1 MPETAVKI
9 PFERY
14 GAKYRAVVAFTVVL
28 GIVSMLLNATMV
40 NVAALQML
48 GTSLYVQAN
57 MLAFRDVF
65 LFLGM
70 TNFIAMVPAT
80 LLRIPKS
87 KVFLP
92 GRVGG
97 ETRDVVNV

>member
-9 PFERY
+9 LFERY
-14 GAKYRAVVAFTVVL
+14 GAKYRACVAFTVVL
-28 GIVSMLLNATMV
+28 GIVSMLLNATMI

-48 GTSLYVQAN
+48 GTSLYAQAN

-70 TNFIAMVPAT
+70 TYFIAMVPAI

-87 KVFLP
+87 KVVSL
-92 GRVGG
+92 GRAGG
-97 ETRDVVNV
+97 ETRAVGNV

>member
-1 MPETAVKI
+1 
-9 PFERY
+9 
-14 GAKYRAVVAFTVVL
+14 
-28 GIVSMLLNATMV
+28 
-40 NVAALQML
+40 
-48 GTSLYVQAN
+48 
-57 MLAFRDVF
+57 MLAFRDVS

>member
-1 MPETAVKI
+1 MPETALKFL
-9 PFERY
+9 FERY
-14 GAKYRAVVAFTVVL
+14 GPKYRAFVAFTVDL
-28 GIVSMLLNATMV
+28 GIVSMLLNATMI

-48 GTSLYVQAN
+48 GASLYAQAN
-57 MLAFRDVF
+57 MLVFRDVF
-65 LFLGM
+65 LIIGM
-70 TNFIAMVPAT
+70 TNFIAMVPDT
-80 LLRIPKS
+80 LLRIQKS